1 MTTLVSTRLRSFLAG
16 RRASAQAAARAS
28 FGGDQEPVVV
38 YTATNAMEA
47 DLVVALLASEDI
59 PAFPVGASLSQ
70 AYGLQIGPLA
80 EVRILVAHGL
90 APRARQIIEE
100 RHLGSDD
107 DSLFS
112 SVS

>member
-1 MTTLVSTRLRSFLAG
+1 
-16 RRASAQAAARAS
+16 
-28 FGGDQEPVVV
+28 
-38 YTATNAMEA
+38 MEA

-59 PAFPVGASLSQ
+59 PAFPVGASLTQ

-100 RHLGSDD
+100 RHLGSSDD
-107 DSLFS
+107 IYISSDS
-112 SVS
+112 